1 MVNISPLQGGE
12 NTNLPVVEQEDFG
25 ASSILPPFRSSSFV
39 FRPTL
44 RSFRES
50 LTCCFRY
57 LRFDNAQLRPGSSAR
72 KVSTFP
78 LSASVT

>member
-39 FRPTL
+39 FRPIPRPL
-44 RSFRES
+44 RES
-50 LTCCFRY
+50 PTCCFRY
-57 LRFDNAQLRPGSSAR
+57 LRFDSAQLRPGSSTR
-72 KVSTFP
+72 KVSTLP
-78 LSASVT
+78 RSAIVT